1 MGSSVVRLLGSLVL
15 VLGVAEATQLRSNPA
30 TQLPSDPATSLCKPA
45 AELAPIRGVAEAS
58 GIAVSHRTPG
68 LLWTH
73 NDSGAPL
80 LHAIDA
86 SGTVKGHVQ
95 VTGAHVVDWED
106 LAVAP
111 CRGGS
116 CLYIADIGDNNRSR
130 RIITIYRIPEPRPDQ
145 SASEPAEV
153 WNATYPDGA
162 HDAEAFFAA
171 GNALFIV
178 TKDESS
184 ATALYLLPLL
194 PKGGHEAR
202 LELVSRLALDRVTG
216 AGVSPDGM
224 WVALRTNDTLLF
236 YRTQDLIEGRT
247 GTPQQFDITGVDEPQ
262 GEGVAIGR
270 EGFVYLAGEGGGRG
284 GTLAALR
291 CTLR

>member
-1 MGSSVVRLLGSLVL
+1 VV
-15 VLGVAEATQLRSNPA
+15 
-30 TQLPSDPATSLCKPA
+30 
-45 AELAPIRGVAEAS
+45 EAS

-73 NDSGAPL
+73 NDSGEPL

-86 SGTVKGHVQ
+86 SGTVMGHVQ
-95 VTGAHVVDWED
+95 VTGARVVDWED
-106 LAVAP
+106 LAAAP
-111 CRGGS
+111 CPGGS

-130 RIITIYRIPEPRPDQ
+130 RAITIYRVAEPRPDQ

-153 WNATYPDGA
+153 WTATYPDGA
-162 HDAEAFFAA
+162 HDAEALFAT
-171 GNALFIV
+171 GSALFIV
-178 TKDESS
+178 TKDGSS
-184 ATALYLLPLL
+184 ATALYRLPLL

-224 WVALRTNDTLLF
+224 WVVLRTNDALLF
-236 YRTQDLIEGRT
+236 YRTQDLIGGRT
-247 GTPQQFDITGVDEPQ
+247 SMPHRFDVTGVDEPQ
-262 GEGVAIGR
+262 GEGVAIGG
-270 EGFVYLAGEGGGRG
+270 EGLVYLAGEGGGRG